1 MNLNH
6 FISIE
11 IYYFFFSFH
20 FQSQILEEKLY
31 DTQLYMEFERIP
43 KRKDNA
49 HYDCALH
56 DENRS
61 KNFDPNFLPY
71 DDNRVRITPTR
82 DNRMGYVNAS
92 HITATVG
99 AKQRFYIV
107 AQSPHSPQTLTI
119 FWQCVWEADVYLIV
133 QLSDESNYIPAT
145 SNKCLDYGQY
155 QVYQEFSQSTGR
167 CVTSKLRIFHA
178 PSKRYRSVWH
188 LKYTNWAEQNCPPDV
203 EHFLGKIVCKL
214 DLLNALGELAVYFR
228 LTINDQQFQEIVSY
242 LHEIAAIS
250 CE

>member
-1 MNLNH
+1 
-6 FISIE
+6 
-11 IYYFFFSFH
+11 
-20 FQSQILEEKLY
+20 
-31 DTQLYMEFERIP
+31 MEFERIP

-56 DENRS
+56 EENRA

-82 DNRMGYVNAS
+82 ENRMGYVNAS

-107 AQSPHSPQTLTI
+107 AQSPHSQQTLTI

-167 CVTSKLRIFHA
+167 CVTSKLRLFHA

-188 LKYTNWAEQNCPPDV
+188 LKYTNWADQNCPPDV
-203 EHFLGKIVCKL
+203 EHFLGKNPIPNGL
-214 DLLNALGELAVYFR
+214 DELN
-228 LTINDQQFQEIVSY
+228 
-242 LHEIAAIS
+242 
-250 CE
+250 

>member
-1 MNLNH
+1 
-6 FISIE
+6 
-11 IYYFFFSFH
+11 
-20 FQSQILEEKLY
+20 
-31 DTQLYMEFERIP
+31 MEFERIP

-49 HYDCALH
+49 HYECALH
-56 DENRS
+56 DENRA

-133 QLSDESNYIPAT
+133 QLSDESNYIPVT

-203 EHFLGKIVCKL
+203 EHFLGKIQYEIYLRMMYKCKKIRFL
-214 DLLNALGELAVYFR
+214 IYHRLSKGIEFSAIGIGER
-228 LTINDQQFQEIVSY
+228 G
-242 LHEIAAIS
+242 AARPQYKS
-250 CE
+250 TSFDPLQ

>member
-1 MNLNH
+1 
-6 FISIE
+6 
-11 IYYFFFSFH
+11 
-20 FQSQILEEKLY
+20 
-31 DTQLYMEFERIP
+31 MEFERIP

-49 HYDCALH
+49 HYECALH
-56 DENRS
+56 DENRT

-82 DNRMGYVNAS
+82 DNRSGYVNAS

-107 AQSPHSPQTLTI
+107 AQSPHSAQTLTI

-133 QLSDESNYIPAT
+133 QLSDEANYIPVT

-155 QVYQEFSQSTGR
+155 QVFQEFSQSTGR

-203 EHFLGKIVCKL
+203 EHFLGKTTFPTNLSLTRIRRLQQRISLHFLYFSNCHRFSKGVEFSS
-214 DLLNALGELAVYFR
+214 LGIGERGTAR
-228 LTINDQQFQEIVSY
+228 S
-242 LHEIAAIS
+242 
-250 CE
+250 

>member
-1 MNLNH
+1 MPLKLN
-6 FISIE
+6 FL
-11 IYYFFFSFH
+11 FSFSL
-20 FQSQILEEKLY
+20 QSQILEEKLY
-31 DTQLYMEFERIP
+31 DSQLYMEFERIP

-49 HYDCALH
+49 HYECALH
-56 DENRS
+56 DENRA

-82 DNRMGYVNAS
+82 ENRSGYVNAS

-107 AQSPHSPQTLTI
+107 AQSPHNAQTLTI

-133 QLSDESNYIPAT
+133 QLSDETNYIPAT

-203 EHFLGKIVCKL
+203 EHFLGKTSFPTNI
-214 DLLNALGELAVYFR
+214 LLTRIERPHYR
-228 LTINDQQFQEIVSY
+228 
-242 LHEIAAIS
+242 IS
-250 CE
+250 LNFL